1 MKYAS
6 FYEINFPADIAY
18 GANGGP
24 EFFTDIVTS
33 SSGFEERNINWL
45 NSRCR
50 YNLAPSIKTQKQLD
64 DLIAFFRIANGRAIG
79 FRFKDWSDY
88 QINQQQVA
96 VADGINSSF
105 QITKHYKCGEH
116 QITRKIVKLVNNKVK
131 IYCDEVLVFPYID
144 INLGQIK
151 FDNPPNDGV
160 KIFVDAEFDV
170 PVRFDIDRLVTS
182 IESYGVYSHQEIP
195 LIELKL

>member
-18 GANGGP
+18 GATGGP

-64 DLIAFFRIANGRAIG
+64 DLIAF
-79 FRFKDWSDY
+79 
-88 QINQQQVA
+88 
-96 VADGINSSF
+96 
-105 QITKHYKCGEH
+105 
-116 QITRKIVKLVNNKVK
+116 
-131 IYCDEVLVFPYID
+131 
-144 INLGQIK
+144 
-151 FDNPPNDGV
+151 
-160 KIFVDAEFDV
+160 
-170 PVRFDIDRLVTS
+170 
-182 IESYGVYSHQEIP
+182 
-195 LIELKL
+195 